1 MKLSVLVFANF
12 IASIAMGIALTI
24 VPWELSRSLGG
35 EKVLAFTATY
45 ATALL
50 IFLAPVSG
58 RVVDRFSR
66 RSTLMICIAI
76 MAGVLQIASVAY
88 GNSFLKIAS
97 LSTFY
102 FASQV
107 FFLFFYNA
115 LTAFIQEVF
124 AEGERGKVN
133 GWMQVEMQAST
144 FVVGLLMIYAVN
156 SNDFQFLLQLNS
168 GLMLLSALLF
178 CFIPYTQQARPAR
191 ARVSRTVFRSIF
203 KRKDLVLLGVC
214 ANITFVA
221 VMMLNLVHPI
231 YLSGVLKLDVSALA
245 KLSISYG
252 LGAALSGFLIS
263 RFVST
268 GSAIRIMRICL
279 TVFSLALLT
288 ISLFPTLPTIVIG
301 MGILGAMGSANRVA
315 FNTYV
320 MSKVEKDIFG
330 SYLSVISSLTYVQRT
345 LFGFLLSLLI
355 VGFPA
360 SNYYWFVFAIS
371 CFGLLLLQIH
381 AVLASTQKL
390 ELSETIEVN

>member
-1 MKLSVLVFANF
+1 MKLVILTFSNF
-12 IASIAMGIALTI
+12 IASIAMGIALTV
-24 VPWELSRSLGG
+24 VPWELSETLGG

-66 RSTLMICIAI
+66 RSTLMVCIVMMAI
-76 MAGVLQIASVAY
+76 VLQIASVAY
-88 GNSFLKIAS
+88 GNSFLKVAS
-97 LSTFY
+97 LSVFY

-124 AEGERGKVN
+124 AEDERGKVN
-133 GWMQVEMQAST
+133 GWMQVEMQVSS
-144 FVVGLLMIYAVN
+144 FVVGLLMIYAVK
-156 SNDFQFLLQLNS
+156 SSDFQFLLQLNG
-168 GLMLLSALLF
+168 GLMLLSAILL

-191 ARVSRTVFRSIF
+191 ARVSRAVFRSIL

-221 VMMLNLVHPI
+221 VMMLNIVHPI

-263 RFVST
+263 RIVST
-268 GSAIRIMRICL
+268 GSAIMIMRACL
-279 TVFSLALLT
+279 AIFSLALLT
-288 ISLFPTLPTIVIG
+288 ISLFPNFPTIVICAG
-301 MGILGAMGSANRVA
+301 LLGALGSAERVA
-315 FNTYV
+315 FNTYI
-320 MSKVEKDIFG
+320 MSMVGKDIFG
-330 SYLSVISSLTYVQRT
+330 SYLSVISSLTYIQRT

-360 SNYYWFVFAIS
+360 ANYYWFVFAIS
-371 CFGLLLLQIH
+371 CFGLLLLQLH
-381 AVLASTQKL
+381 AVLASTQML
-390 ELSETIEVN
+390 ELSEVEA

>member
-1 MKLSVLVFANF
+1 MKLFVLTFSNF
-12 IASIAMGIALTI
+12 IASIAMGIALTV
-24 VPWELSRSLGG
+24 VPWELSKSLGG

-66 RSTLMICIAI
+66 RSTLMVCIVMMAI
-76 MAGVLQIASVAY
+76 VLQIASVAY
-88 GNSFLKIAS
+88 GNSFLKVAS
-97 LSTFY
+97 LSVFY

-124 AEGERGKVN
+124 AESERGKVN
-133 GWMQVEMQAST
+133 GWMQVEMQVST

-168 GLMLLSALLF
+168 GLMLLSAFLL

-191 ARVSRTVFRSIF
+191 ARVSRMVFRSIL
-203 KRKDLVLLGVC
+203 KRKDLVLLGIC
-214 ANITFVA
+214 ANITYVA
-221 VMMLNLVHPI
+221 IMMLNVVHPI
-231 YLSGVLKLDVSALA
+231 YLSSVLKLDISDLA
-245 KLSISYG
+245 KLSISFG
-252 LGAALSGFLIS
+252 LGAALSGFLVS
-263 RFVST
+263 RIVT
-268 GSAIRIMRICL
+268 TQSALMTMRICL
-279 TVFSLALLT
+279 VIYTLTLLT

-301 MGILGAMGSANRVA
+301 MGILGAMGSAERVA

-320 MSKVEKDIFG
+320 MSMVEKDIFG
-330 SYLSVISSLTYVQRT
+330 SYLSVISSLTYIQRT

-360 SNYYWFVFAIS
+360 ANYYWFVFAIS
-371 CFGLLLLQIH
+371 ACGLLGHVILLFITNNQILEVREEH
-381 AVLASTQKL
+381 A
-390 ELSETIEVN
+390 